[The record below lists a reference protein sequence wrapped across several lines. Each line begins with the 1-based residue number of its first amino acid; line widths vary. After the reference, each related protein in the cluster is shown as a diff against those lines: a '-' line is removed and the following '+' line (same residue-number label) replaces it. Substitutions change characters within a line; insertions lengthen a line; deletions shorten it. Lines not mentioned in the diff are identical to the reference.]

1 VGFQTGVNIR
11 AGWESAAYP
20 LDHDATEA
28 GVCNHEGLT
37 FIFQCQ
43 VYRAALVPKFFT
55 YIIANDRL
63 DPPPINHKHL
73 ACLLWRLVLGLK
85 WLVQILTPMPWTG
98 VLFLQSIDG
107 VVVTTHAG
115 PPEIVVE

>member
-1 VGFQTGVNIR
+1 MGFHTGGTIR

-20 LDHDATEA
+20 LDHDAIEA

-43 VYRAALVPKFFT
+43 VYRAALVPAFFT
-55 YIIANDRL
+55 YISANDRL

-73 ACLLWRLVLGLK
+73 ACLLGWLVLGLK
-85 WLVQILTPMPWTG
+85 WLFQILKPMPWTG
-98 VLFLQSIDG
+98 VMFLQSIDG
-107 VVVTTHAG
+107 MVVTTRAG
-115 PPEIVVE
+115 PHEIVVE